1 MKKTIVLILCLAFFS
16 LACLSSAALEQGGGG
31 ESSAVEAAPMME
43 FTDQSAP
50 VRTSLTLTK
59 TLERCA
65 VVIADDALNL
75 RASPSVNDIV
85 LTWLDRG
92 DVVVVV
98 SDVDPDWWRVRF
110 DDFEGFARSIYLQE
124 RRCDDGEE
132 K

>member
-1 MKKTIVLILCLAFFS
+1 MKKMIFPIWLLVVFS
-16 LACLSSAALEQGGGG
+16 LACLSSAVLEQGSGG
-31 ESSAVEAAPMME
+31 ESSVVEAAPMME

-50 VRTSLTLTK
+50 VRTSPTLTK

-75 RASPSVNDIV
+75 RAAPSANDSV

-98 SDVDPDWWRVRF
+98 SDADPDWWRVRF
-110 DDFEGFARSIYLQE
+110 DDFEGFARSIYLRDSE
-124 RRCDDGEE
+124 CV